1 MKHISAIQ
9 SVFALALLAS
19 PQALAQAPFPDTES
33 PLNFEV
39 PQPRSPNRFGLSYRM
54 GLNIPLTFKH
64 IGGYPALSVPRYT
77 PDGDLYNYDNGYV
90 LTDSSGNAMGYSRYW
105 GYDGASQVSA
115 DTTVLMQRS
124 SSVARASS
132 NDHDDVPMSG
142 FELTYNREL
151 IHKKAWRGGLE
162 GAFGYTYMS
171 VHDAGTQSANVTRV
185 NDTYSFPQG
194 NGTVVPPA
202 PYTGSKSLPGP
213 VVVASP
219 SRTTTE
225 VAQGASITGQRNFSA
240 GLFGFRFGPYV
251 EIPISKSI
259 TFSLSGG
266 FALVYVN
273 SEFSYDETV
282 TIPGV
287 GSVEHHASGSGSD
300 WLPGAY
306 AAGNISVA
314 LSESWSLFAGAQ
326 FEDVGHYTQTL
337 KGQQATL
344 DLSRS
349 IYVTVG
355 VSYSF

>member
-1 MKHISAIQ
+1 MKYIPAIQ
-9 SVFALALLAS
+9 SVFAVVLLAT
-19 PQALAQAPFPDTES
+19 PPVLAQAPSPDTVS
-33 PLNFEV
+33 PLKLEL
-39 PQPRSPNRFGLSYRM
+39 PQPRSPNRFGLSYRL
-54 GLNIPLTFKH
+54 GLNTSVSFKH
-64 IGGYPALSVPRYT
+64 LRSYPEFGVPRYT
-77 PDGDLYNYDNGYV
+77 PDGDRYNYDNGYV
-90 LTDSSGNAMGYSRYW
+90 LTDSSGNADGLSWYW
-105 GYDGASQVSA
+105 GYDNASQASGNDA
-115 DTTVLMQRS
+115 IAMQRS
-124 SSVARASS
+124 SSLESASS
-132 NDHDDVPMSG
+132 KDHDDTPMSG
-142 FELTYNREL
+142 FELTYNREFF
-151 IHKKAWRGGLE
+151 HKKSWRGGLE

-171 VHDAGTQSANVTRV
+171 VHDSGTQTATLTLV
-185 NDTYSFPQG
+185 NDTYSFQ
-194 NGTVVPPA
+194 GTVVPSS
-202 PYTGSKSLPGP
+202 PYTGTKSGPGA
-213 VVVASP
+213 VVAASP
-219 SRTTTE
+219 SRSTTD

-240 GLFGFRFGPYV
+240 GLFSFRFGPYV
-251 EIPISKSI
+251 EIPLSKSI
-259 TFSLSGG
+259 TFTLSGG

-306 AAGNISVA
+306 VAGNFSVA

-349 IYVTVG
+349 IFVTVG